1 MAGRLYGAASL
12 EQQAVRQAWL
22 EVGIRVKTD
31 EAIRPV
37 TPTST
42 KRGSRHEEADS
53 LAALQRQVEQLA
65 RAVAQMNKQLM
76 TT

>member
-1 MAGRLYGAASL
+1 LYGTASL

-22 EVGIRVKTD
+22 EVGIRVKVP
-31 EAIRPV
+31 EAIRPI
-37 TPTST
+37 TPASA
-42 KRGSRHEEADS
+42 KRGLRHEEADS

-65 RAVAQMNKQLM
+65 RAVAQLNKQLM